1 VNPPTNLSGDP
12 YITSCYGRSG
22 RISLLILEGVYGVAG
37 PTLTY
42 SMQIIL
48 PDKSVRTL
56 ACTSAPIEEILL
68 ELGINPT
75 TVIVVKNGKVVP
87 EDVIATEG
95 DEIRILRFS
104 HGG

>member
-1 VNPPTNLSGDP
+1 MDLSGDP
-12 YITSCYGRSG
+12 YSICCCGRSG
-22 RISLLILEGVYGVAG
+22 RILPPILEDIYGVAG

-48 PDKSVRTL
+48 PDRSVRTL
-56 ACTSAPIEEILL
+56 SCTSAPIEDILL

-75 TVIVVKNGKVVP
+75 TVIVVMNGRIVP
-87 EDVIATEG
+87 EDVTATEG
-95 DEIRILRFS
+95 DELRIVRFS

>member
-1 VNPPTNLSGDP
+1 
-12 YITSCYGRSG
+12 
-22 RISLLILEGVYGVAG
+22 VAG

-48 PDKSVRTL
+48 PDRSVRTL
-56 ACTSAPIEEILL
+56 SRASAPIEEILL

-75 TVIVVKNGKVVP
+75 TVIVVMNGRIVP
-87 EDVIATEG
+87 EDVTATEG
-95 DEIRILRFS
+95 DELRIVRFS

>member
-1 VNPPTNLSGDP
+1 MFIGLCDQYKTN
-12 YITSCYGRSG
+12 
-22 RISLLILEGVYGVAG
+22 
-37 PTLTY
+37 
-42 SMQIIL
+42 MQIIL

-75 TVIVVKNGKVVP
+75 TVIVVKNGKIVP
-87 EDVIATEG
+87 EDVTATEG

>member
-1 VNPPTNLSGDP
+1 M
-12 YITSCYGRSG
+12 
-22 RISLLILEGVYGVAG
+22 AG

-48 PDKSVRTL
+48 PDRSVRTL
-56 ACTSAPIEEILL
+56 SRTSAPIEELLL

-75 TVIVVKNGKVVP
+75 TVIVVKNGTIVP
-87 EDVIATEG
+87 EDVTAGED

>member
-1 VNPPTNLSGDP
+1 MGWWDQPSDT
-12 YITSCYGRSG
+12 
-22 RISLLILEGVYGVAG
+22 
-37 PTLTY
+37 

-48 PDKSVRTL
+48 PDKSVRTVP
-56 ACTSAPIEEILL
+56 ATSAPIEAILL

-87 EDVIATEG
+87 EDVTADDS
-95 DEIRILRFS
+95 DEIRILRVS